1 MNNKFKMFNKQNK
14 LTIFKINKN
23 NIQNMIRNITTI
35 IIMIKIKIK
44 ITKSR
49 MIINSLIKLKILI
62 IKKIQK
68 MQILMINLITN

>member
-62 IKKIQK
+62 IKKIKK

>member
-35 IIMIKIKIK
+35 IIMIKIKI
-44 ITKSR
+44 IKSR

-62 IKKIQK
+62 IKKIKK